1 MQEEC
6 SLTGPTSFADYKE
19 ALLFLTTAGV
29 VVPLFRRLRISPVI
43 GFLAAGV
50 VLGPFGLGRLG
61 DSYPI
66 LSGLRLENHEKIA
79 EVAEFGVVFLLFMI
93 GLELSYERLMRMKK
107 LVFGLGAAQV
117 VICAVAI
124 GALAAL
130 IGPNDLRAEVII
142 GAALALSS
150 TAVVIPVLAE
160 RRRLGTTAGRA
171 TFAVLLF
178 QDLMVAPLLF
188 GVTMMAQKGEGSV
201 GAEFLYAVLPAIAV
215 LGLLIIG
222 GRLILRPLFHQVAM
236 THSTEFFMATCLL
249 VVIGTGIASA
259 MGGLSMALGAFVGG
273 LLLSETEFRR
283 EIEVTIEP
291 FKGLLLGL
299 FFVSVGAGLDLAAIA
314 QHPLLILAL
323 TLGLIALKAAI
334 IVLTGRAFGLP
345 WPAAREAALMLGP
358 GGEFAFVMLTAAI
371 AAKIVQPDIGGQLMI
386 IVTLSMVAIP
396 ILALV
401 SSRKRSTPRSTDPEL
416 SARPEAEP
424 AAGRVIVI
432 GYGRVGRLVGDM
444 LKRHDKTFIA
454 VDSDPQVVARERAH
468 AKNVYWGDATRLEF
482 LRNCGL
488 ETASALVVTLDAPHK
503 VETIVEMARKAR
515 SDLTIV
521 ARARDAHHATK
532 LYELGATD
540 AIPETIEASLQL
552 SEAVLVDIGIPM
564 GFVIASIHEKRDEYR
579 KLLQPEHEASQRR
592 AIRMSTRVRNMSRQ
606 KAAPEAGS

>member
-1 MQEEC
+1 V
-6 SLTGPTSFADYKE
+6 SFADYKE

-50 VLGPFGLGRLG
+50 ILGPYGLGQL
-61 DSYPI
+61 SNIIPL

-93 GLELSYERLMRMKK
+93 GLELSYERLTRLKK

-117 VICAVAI
+117 VVCSIVI
-124 GALAAL
+124 GAIAA
-130 IGPNDLRAEVII
+130 IFGPLDLRADFVI

-160 RRRLGTTAGRA
+160 RRRLGTTSGRA

-188 GVTMMAQKGEGSV
+188 GVTMISQKGEAGI
-201 GAEFLYAVLPAIAV
+201 GAEFLYAVVPALLV
-215 LGLLIIG
+215 LGLLIVG
-222 GRLILRPLFHQVAM
+222 GRLLLRPLFHQVAM

-249 VVIGTGIASA
+249 VVIGTAIASA

-299 FFVSVGAGLDLAAIA
+299 FFVSIGAGLDLAAIWE
-314 QHPLLILAL
+314 HPLLILSL
-323 TLGLIALKAAI
+323 TLGLIALKATI
-334 IVLTGRAFGLP
+334 IMALGRAFGLP
-345 WPAAREAALMLGP
+345 WAAAREAALMLGP
-358 GGEFAFVMLTAAI
+358 GGEFAFVMLSAAI
-371 AAKIVQPDIGGQLMI
+371 AANVVEPTTGGQLMI

-396 ILALV
+396 ILAV
-401 SSRKRSTPRSTDPEL
+401 ISSRQRSVPRPSDPEL
-416 SARPEAEP
+416 SARPETEP
-424 AAGRVIVI
+424 AVGRVIVI

-444 LKRHDKTFIA
+444 LKRHDKTFVA
-454 VDSDPQVVARERAH
+454 VDSDPRVVARERAH

-503 VETIVEMARKAR
+503 VEEIVEMARR
-515 SDLTIV
+515 ERTDLTIV

-532 LYELGATD
+532 LYGLGATD

-564 GFVIASIHEKRDEYR
+564 GLVIASIHEKRDEYR
-579 KLLQPEHEASQRR
+579 KILQPEHDSTQRR
-592 AIRMSTRVRNMSRQ
+592 AIRMSSRVKNMSRH
-606 KAAPEAGS
+606 KAPEAGG